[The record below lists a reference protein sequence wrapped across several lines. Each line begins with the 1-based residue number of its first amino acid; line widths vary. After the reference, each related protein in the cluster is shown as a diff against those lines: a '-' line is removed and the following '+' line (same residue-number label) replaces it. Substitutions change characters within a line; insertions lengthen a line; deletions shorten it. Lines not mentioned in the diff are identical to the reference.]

1 MKKRWPIVLLIFF
14 VNIVNIDAQINK
26 PDSSISERHRIQDLL
41 LKKSARQ
48 KTAAWILLGT
58 GAGLTIAGGI
68 VGTNAVKNQDN
79 PFDIFPRGSLAG
91 GAMIAG
97 GLAAMVTSVPLFLA
111 SARNKKKAHFI
122 LQNDSQSLLHRLHH
136 GNIYSVG
143 VSLRL

>member
-1 MKKRWPIVLLIFF
+1 MKKRWPILLLIFF
-14 VNIVNIDAQINK
+14 VNIGNIDAQINK
-26 PDSSISERHRIQDLL
+26 PDSSISEQHRIQDLL

-68 VGTNAVKNQDN
+68 VGTNAVKSQDN

-97 GLAAMVTSVPLFLA
+97 GLAAIVTSVPLFLA
-111 SARNKKKAHFI
+111 SARNKKKAHF
-122 LQNDSQSLLHRLHH
+122 
-136 GNIYSVG
+136 
-143 VSLRL
+143 